1 MATEIHETEVAEGRV
16 KALVLPFLKQDKGIS
31 KYFSI

>member
-1 MATEIHETEVAEGRV
+1 MVTEMHETEAAEDRGE
-16 KALVLPFLKQDKGIS
+16 ALVLPFLKQDKGVS